1 MSLIDPIKIGLLSIA
16 VAFLSLPAIGQT
28 PALEISLGS
37 PAAVAVINNS
47 GKVTIRAVSSED
59 EGTGQYKLKAFPNAP
74 LGDKDVRISR
84 NGRVTE
90 IRVDGSKADRR
101 VDLELAVPNGI
112 DINVETSQGA
122 VTAEGEFRSLEIRT
136 LTGTIAANVGVEDLS
151 YTFEWTESRPRFAAD
166 IELQKVRERSGG
178 RFEISGNTGQTAR
191 GKDRKKER
199 TVLRFSTARGIILLN
214 VPPNE
219 IANDLRERPLTNAA
233 KAIVRSGDSLLME
246 AIRRAAPRYY
256 GEYARSLPPLSN
268 EPRISR
274 RKATGVIPP
283 SNLRRAEIRVLD
295 MGNRSVDDISAAEI
309 EIVENGERREIV
321 SSSRSE
327 SPFNL
332 VLLLDVSGSVDRYM
346 TFIRKAARAFLDT
359 ASEKDRISIITF
371 AEDVKV
377 LSGFS
382 TDRAKLSASL
392 DSFDAGGGTA
402 FYDALA
408 YTLAETLRPLAGE
421 RTAIVVLTDGDD
433 NRSFLAFDT
442 LLGPIEESG
451 AIVYPL
457 YVPSGVMASADLT
470 ESGLDPLRE
479 RYLNSV
485 LTDKAKNEG
494 PRLASVSGGVFYN
507 ITQLSDIQKA
517 YDDIVSQLRNAY
529 EITYRSSSSV
539 ETPLNRIRI
548 RSLRPN
554 TFVQVLDIEP
564 VK

>member
-1 MSLIDPIKIGLLSIA
+1 MSLANPTKIGFLSI
-16 VAFLSLPAIGQT
+16 VFAFLSIQAVAQT
-28 PALEISLGS
+28 AVREISLGT
-37 PAAVAVINNS
+37 PASIAVVNKS
-47 GKVTIRAVSSED
+47 GKVTIRSVSAED
-59 EGTGQYKLKAFPNAP
+59 ELSGGYQLKAFSNSE
-74 LGDKDVRISR
+74 LGEKDLRIFR
-84 NGRVTE
+84 NGKVTE
-90 IRVDGSKADRR
+90 IRVDESKGERR
-101 VDLELAVPNGI
+101 VDLELTVPPGI
-112 DINVETSQGA
+112 QIKAETSQGA
-122 VTAEGEFRSLEIRT
+122 VTAEGGFRSLEIRT
-136 LTGTIAANVGVEDLS
+136 LTGTIAANVGVEDIS

-166 IELQKVRERSGG
+166 IELSKVRERPGG
-178 RFEISGNTGQTAR
+178 RFEISGNTREITR
-191 GKDRKKER
+191 GKGDKNE
-199 TVLRFSTARGIILLN
+199 TTTLRFSTARGIILLN

-268 EPRISR
+268 EPRISQ
-274 RKATGVIPP
+274 RKAAGVIPP
-283 SNLRRAEIRVLD
+283 SELRRAELRVLD
-295 MGNRSVDDISAAEI
+295 MGNRSVDDISPTDI
-309 EIVENGERREIV
+309 EIIENGERREIV
-321 SSSRSE
+321 SDKRSE

-359 ASEKDRISIITF
+359 ASEKDRISIVTF

-408 YTLAETLRPLAGE
+408 FTLAETIRPLAGE

-442 LLGPIEESG
+442 LIGPLQESG

-457 YVPSGVMASADLT
+457 YVPSGVMAAADLT

-494 PRLASVSGGVFYN
+494 PRLASVSGGFFYN

-517 YDDIVSQLRNAY
+517 YDDIVSQLRNSY
-529 EITYRSSSSV
+529 EITYRSSSTV
-539 ETPLNRIRI
+539 EVPLNRVRI

-554 TFVQVLDIEP
+554 TFVQVLNIEP

>member
-1 MSLIDPIKIGLLSIA
+1 MSVYRFIILTLAIALAAFSSNVTGQIVEREIWISPGSTIKVLN
-16 VAFLSLPAIGQT
+16 Q
-28 PALEISLGS
+28 
-37 PAAVAVINNS
+37 S
-47 GKVTIRAVSSED
+47 GKVNVRTLPAEATGVVRGLLRAFASGSIDDRE
-59 EGTGQYKLKAFPNAP
+59 
-74 LGDKDVRISR
+74 VRIANSGR
-84 NGRVTE
+84 NAE
-90 IRVDGSKADRR
+90 IRIA
-101 VDLELAVPNGI
+101 PNGENKRI
-112 DINVETSQGA
+112 DIELVIPEGLSVRVET
-122 VTAEGEFRSLEIRT
+122 TAGSITLEGEYSAVEART
-136 LTGTIAANVGVEDLS
+136 TTGTIAASVPTDNIS
-151 YTFEWTESRPRFAAD
+151 YFLEWTESRPRYAAD
-166 IELQKVRERSGG
+166 IELPEPRERSAG
-178 RFEISGNTGQTAR
+178 RFAISGNSKGDKLQNKEEKR
-191 GKDRKKER
+191 GR
-199 TVLRFSTARGIILLN
+199 TSIRLSTARGIVLLN

-274 RKATGVIPP
+274 RKAAAVLPP
-283 SNLRRAEIRVLD
+283 SDIRRAEIRVLD
-295 MGNRSVDDISAAEI
+295 TANRSVDDISATEI
-309 EIVENGERREIV
+309 EISENGERREII
-321 SSSRSE
+321 SGSRSE
-327 SPFNL
+327 APFNL

-359 ASEKDRISIITF
+359 ASEKDRISIVTF
-371 AEDVKV
+371 AEDVRV

-392 DSFDAGGGTA
+392 DTFDAGDGTA

-408 YTLAETLRPLAGE
+408 YTLAETLRPLSGE

-479 RYLNSV
+479 RYLNSA

-494 PRLASVSGGVFYN
+494 PRLATISGGVFYN

-517 YDDIVSQLRNAY
+517 YDDIVLQLRGSY
-529 EITYRSSSSV
+529 QLTYRSSSAG
-539 ETPLNRIRI
+539 ETPLNHIRI

-554 TFVQVLDIEP
+554 TFVQVLNVESL
-564 VK
+564 K

>member
-1 MSLIDPIKIGLLSIA
+1 MSVYRFIILTLAIALAAFSSNVTGQIVEREIWISPGSTIKVLN
-16 VAFLSLPAIGQT
+16 Q
-28 PALEISLGS
+28 
-37 PAAVAVINNS
+37 S
-47 GKVTIRAVSSED
+47 GKVNVRTLPAEATGVVRGLLRAFASGSIDDRE
-59 EGTGQYKLKAFPNAP
+59 
-74 LGDKDVRISR
+74 VRIANSGR
-84 NGRVTE
+84 NAE
-90 IRVDGSKADRR
+90 IRIA
-101 VDLELAVPNGI
+101 PNGENKRI
-112 DINVETSQGA
+112 DIELVIPEGLSVRVET
-122 VTAEGEFRSLEIRT
+122 TAGSITLEGEYSAVEART
-136 LTGTIAANVGVEDLS
+136 TTGTIAASVPTDNIS
-151 YTFEWTESRPRFAAD
+151 YFLEWTESRPRYAAD
-166 IELQKVRERSGG
+166 IELPEPRERSAG
-178 RFEISGNTGQTAR
+178 RFAISGNSKGDKLQNKEEKR
-191 GKDRKKER
+191 GR
-199 TVLRFSTARGIILLN
+199 TSIRLSTARGIVLLN

-274 RKATGVIPP
+274 RKAAAVLPP
-283 SNLRRAEIRVLD
+283 SDIRRAEIRVLD
-295 MGNRSVDDISAAEI
+295 TANRSVDDISATEI
-309 EIVENGERREIV
+309 EISENGERREII
-321 SSSRSE
+321 SGSRSE
-327 SPFNL
+327 APFNL

-359 ASEKDRISIITF
+359 ASEKDRISIVTF
-371 AEDVKV
+371 AEDVRV

-392 DSFDAGGGTA
+392 DTFDAGDGTA

-408 YTLAETLRPLAGE
+408 YTLAETLRPLSGE

-479 RYLNSV
+479 RYLNSA

-494 PRLASVSGGVFYN
+494 PRLATISGGVFYN

-517 YDDIVSQLRNAY
+517 YDDIVLQLRGSY
-529 EITYRSSSSV
+529 QLTYRSSSAG

-554 TFVQVLDIEP
+554 TFVQVLNVESL
-564 VK
+564 K